1 MAASLAPR
9 ADTKDQARYRT
20 CDTVRSV
27 VGDARQERFE
37 AIAPALVEP
46 LRRYLARRTDPATAD
61 DVLAETLLVCWRR
74 LDELPDD
81 PLPWSF
87 GVARNCLA
95 NAQRGV
101 RRQER
106 LAARIAVVDP
116 PATTAPGLEDD
127 TGDDLDGAL
136 AALREEDAELLRLW
150 AWEQLTP
157 AEIAEVLE
165 ITPNAASIRLHRARE
180 KLREQLTSRKTSGAS
195 GHEETDERRRT

>member
-1 MAASLAPR
+1 MPASLAP
-9 ADTKDQARYRT
+9 ATDTKDRAGYRT

-37 AIAPALVEP
+37 AIAPALMEP
-46 LRRYLARRTDPATAD
+46 LRRFLARRTDPATAD

-74 LDELPDD
+74 LDDLPDD
-81 PLPWSF
+81 PLPWSY

-95 NAQRGV
+95 NAQRSV

-116 PATTAPGLEDD
+116 PTTTTPDPDGD
-127 TGDDLDGAL
+127 TGDDDLGAAL
-136 AALREEDAELLRLW
+136 SALREEDAELLRLW

-157 AEIAEVLE
+157 AEIAEVLG
-165 ITPNAASIRLHRARE
+165 ITPNAASIRVHRARE
-180 KLREQLTSRKTSGAS
+180 KLKEELRKTSDQS
-195 GHEETDERRRT
+195 GHEESNERRRT